1 VALLPGAGA
10 AAYGQSA
17 SRPPHFPAITT
28 QVTATRMVGFRSSI
42 KMAKTTRELGLT
54 GLRGWLADMARATDR
69 LNLTG

>member
-1 VALLPGAGA
+1 MLREPA

-28 QVTATRMVGFRSSI
+28 QVTVGRMLGSRSNI
-42 KMAKTTRELGLT
+42 KMAKQTRELGLT
-54 GLRGWLADMARATDR
+54 GLRGWLAEMAGATDR